1 MKIEASG
8 KLSQKIAVL
17 AEKLWPRYLCHPFI
31 TQMADGTLPLEKFRY
46 YMLQDYLYLRDYTK
60 ILAAILQKADT
71 FEQIRFLSGEIESTL
86 GETYR
91 THIPYMQRLGITE
104 EEICQAHT
112 HIDNCAY
119 SHYMLC
125 ETQNGN
131 VLTGLVALLNCSWS
145 YAYIAEQMVQRY
157 PQALQNKTYGA
168 WFAGYLSEE
177 YRKANQD
184 LIDRIDALAASAPQ
198 PHAYKH
204 TTRYGD
210 ADVSLDWLCSQPQT
224 SAVLH
229 RAQPSQLLLRPLLV
243 VVSQIG
249 VEHAAE
255 LEYRHARPV
264 PMVEELE
271 APMYVNSLFSPE
283 ISARHRILP
292 GTERSSGGRSQRSLP
307 FGIRR

>member
-1 MKIEASG
+1 MARLRARQTEVINNPGADAD
-8 KLSQKIAVL
+8 AVL
-17 AEKLWPRYLCHPFI
+17 AQGSASSSNSAAVQTDTPQDAESAASSTTPSAQSETAAENPSPAASTPAIEPQLTADP
-31 TQMADGTLPLEKFRY
+31 TQ
-46 YMLQDYLYLRDYTK
+46 
-60 ILAAILQKADT
+60 
-71 FEQIRFLSGEIESTL
+71 
-86 GETYR
+86 
-91 THIPYMQRLGITE
+91 
-104 EEICQAHT
+104 
-112 HIDNCAY
+112 
-119 SHYMLC
+119 
-125 ETQNGN
+125 
-131 VLTGLVALLNCSWS
+131 
-145 YAYIAEQMVQRY
+145 
-157 PQALQNKTYGA
+157 
-168 WFAGYLSEE
+168 
-177 YRKANQD
+177 
-184 LIDRIDALAASAPQ
+184 IDALAASAPQ

>member
-31 TQMADGTLPLEKFRY
+31 THMADGTLPLEKFRY

-145 YAYIAEQMVQRY
+145 YGL
-157 PQALQNKTYGA
+157 QAIFRRNTAKPT
-168 WFAGYLSEE
+168 
-177 YRKANQD
+177 
-184 LIDRIDALAASAPQ
+184 RI
-198 PHAYKH
+198 
-204 TTRYGD
+204 
-210 ADVSLDWLCSQPQT
+210 
-224 SAVLH
+224 
-229 RAQPSQLLLRPLLV
+229 
-243 VVSQIG
+243 
-249 VEHAAE
+249 
-255 LEYRHARPV
+255 
-264 PMVEELE
+264 
-271 APMYVNSLFSPE
+271 
-283 ISARHRILP
+283 
-292 GTERSSGGRSQRSLP
+292 
-307 FGIRR
+307 

>member
-31 TQMADGTLPLEKFRY
+31 THMADGTLPLEKFRY

-145 YAYIAEQMVQRY
+145 YAYIAEQMVKRY
-157 PQALQNKTYGA
+157 PNALQNENYGS
-168 WFAGYLSEE
+168 WFAGYVSEE
-177 YRKANQD
+177 YRHRDIREGRKNAQN
-184 LIDRIDALAASAPQ
+184 LRAAAPRFVRR
-198 PHAYKH
+198 AYKFH
-204 TTRYGD
+204 
-210 ADVSLDWLCSQPQT
+210 
-224 SAVLH
+224 
-229 RAQPSQLLLRPLLV
+229 
-243 VVSQIG
+243 
-249 VEHAAE
+249 
-255 LEYRHARPV
+255 
-264 PMVEELE
+264 
-271 APMYVNSLFSPE
+271 
-283 ISARHRILP
+283 
-292 GTERSSGGRSQRSLP
+292 QRQQESNHY
-307 FGIRR
+307 FQQA

>member
-17 AEKLWPRYLCHPFI
+17 AEKLWLRYLCHPFI

-104 EEICQAHT
+104 EEIRQAHT

-145 YAYIAEQMVQRY
+145 YAYIAEQMVERC
-157 PQALQNKTYGA
+157 PSALHDENYGA
-168 WFAGYLSEE
+168 WFAGYVSEE
-177 YRKANQD
+177 YRQTNQA
-184 LIDRIDALAASAPQ
+184 LIDRIDALAEVIDEKKAQ
-198 PHAYKH
+198 
-204 TTRYGD
+204 R
-210 ADVSLDWLCSQPQT
+210 LCEIFENCC
-224 SAVLH
+224 LFD
-229 RAQPSQLLLRPLLV
+229 LRFWD
-243 VVSQIG
+243 
-249 VEHAAE
+249 
-255 LEYRHARPV
+255 
-264 PMVEELE
+264 MVYTMGE
-271 APMYVNSLFSPE
+271 N
-283 ISARHRILP
+283 
-292 GTERSSGGRSQRSLP
+292 
-307 FGIRR
+307 

>member
-8 KLSQKIAVL
+8 KLSQKIAVC

-71 FEQIRFLSGEIESTL
+71 FEQIHFLSDLIESTI

-91 THIPYMQRLGITE
+91 THIPYMQRLGITKD
-104 EEICQAHT
+104 EIYQAHT

-125 ETQNGN
+125 EAQNGN

-145 YAYIAEQMVQRY
+145 YAYIAEQIVQRY
-157 PQALQNKTYGA
+157 PQALQNETYGA

-184 LIDRIDALAASAPQ
+184 LIDRIDALAASISPQ
-198 PHAYKH
+198 EENRLCELFEKCCLFDLRFWDMAYTMGK
-204 TTRYGD
+204 
-210 ADVSLDWLCSQPQT
+210 C
-224 SAVLH
+224 
-229 RAQPSQLLLRPLLV
+229 
-243 VVSQIG
+243 
-249 VEHAAE
+249 
-255 LEYRHARPV
+255 
-264 PMVEELE
+264 
-271 APMYVNSLFSPE
+271 
-283 ISARHRILP
+283 
-292 GTERSSGGRSQRSLP
+292 
-307 FGIRR
+307 

>member
-1 MKIEASG
+1 MNRSA
-8 KLSQKIAVL
+8 
-17 AEKLWPRYLCHPFI
+17 
-31 TQMADGTLPLEKFRY
+31 
-46 YMLQDYLYLRDYTK
+46 
-60 ILAAILQKADT
+60 
-71 FEQIRFLSGEIESTL
+71 FLSGEIESTL

-145 YAYIAEQMVQRY
+145 YAYIAEQMAQRY

-184 LIDRIDALAASAPQ
+184 LIDRIDALGGVHFPAGGKSPV
-198 PHAYKH
+198 
-204 TTRYGD
+204 R
-210 ADVSLDWLCSQPQT
+210 
-224 SAVLH
+224 AV
-229 RAQPSQLLLRPLLV
+229 
-243 VVSQIG
+243 
-249 VEHAAE
+249 
-255 LEYRHARPV
+255 
-264 PMVEELE
+264 
-271 APMYVNSLFSPE
+271 
-283 ISARHRILP
+283 
-292 GTERSSGGRSQRSLP
+292 
-307 FGIRR
+307 